1 MKKKIMCLLTAILM
15 LMNMSLTAYAEHYQ
29 GSDGWKVAFLGDE
42 MVSNFQSN
50 QIQEEVYNIQPGD
63 SVIFEMALDNSSDVT
78 TDWYM
83 TNEVI
88 RTLEESNNCAE
99 GGAYTYILTYVNTK
113 GEETILYTSEVVGGE
128 KDNTSEGEGLHQ
140 ATNNLEEFFYLDR
153 LEAGEA
159 AAVTLFVMLDGETQ
173 GNDYQ
178 STLARLQMNFAVEKV
193 VTETIFN
200 HITVT
205 ENKVVTNVITNIVQ
219 TGDDNPIVL
228 LSVIS
233 LVCGVVLF
241 VMAMIFMKRR
251 KEEREEQ
258 E

>member
-1 MKKKIMCLLTAILM
+1 MKKKIMCLLMAVFM
-15 LMNMSLTAYAEHYQ
+15 LMNVPLTAHAEHYQ
-29 GSDGWKVAFLGDE
+29 GSDGWKVEFLGNE

-63 SVIFEMALDNSSDVT
+63 SLIFEMALNNNSDIA

-128 KDNTSEGEGLHQ
+128 KDTTSEGEGLHQ

-153 LEAGEA
+153 LAAGED

-193 VTETIFN
+193 VTETIIN

-205 ENKVVTNVITNIVQ
+205 ENKVVTNLITNVVQ
-219 TGDDNPIVL
+219 TGDENPIVL
-228 LSVIS
+228 LSVVL

-241 VMAMIFMKRR
+241 IMALVFMKRR
-251 KEEREEQ
+251 KEEGEEQ
-258 E
+258 

>member
-1 MKKKIMCLLTAILM
+1 MKKKIMCLLMAIFM

-63 SVIFEMALDNSSDVT
+63 SVIFEMALDNNSDIA

-128 KDNTSEGEGLHQ
+128 KDTTSEGEGLHQ

-153 LEAGEA
+153 LAAGEDA
-159 AAVTLFVMLDGETQ
+159 TVTLFVMLDGETQ

-193 VTETIFN
+193 VTETIIN

-205 ENKVVTNVITNIVQ
+205 ENKVVTNVITNAVK
-219 TGDDNPIVL
+219 TGDENL
-228 LSVIS
+228 LVMFSMVS
-233 LVCGVVLF
+233 LVCGVILF
-241 VMAMIFMKRR
+241 AMAIVFIKRR
-251 KEEREEQ
+251 REEGEEQ
-258 E
+258 